1 MPEPLRVLIVDD
13 SEDDALLLVRQLKR
27 AGLDPETRRVDAA
40 DSMREALRHPWDV
53 VICDYH
59 IPGFGALDALAL
71 VRELGVDV
79 PVIVVSGVIGEE
91 AATAC
96 MRNGAHDFVLKDNLT
111 RLVPAIER
119 EIAEH
124 QVRLDQARMRAE
136 LARSEG
142 LLVRSEKLRALG
154 EMAAGIS
161 HDLKNL
167 LNPLSLYI
175 QVLERALASGD
186 TADAKQSL
194 DEMKRILTHGV
205 QTIERLRDYGKKSAD
220 ADLVCVDLDK
230 LVAEAAALTQP
241 KMNAGGRK
249 FRVTQDLHAPATVRG
264 RPGEILSAIV
274 NLLVNAA
281 DAMRES
287 GKGDLIRIS
296 TGNEDGRSFV
306 RVADD
311 GPGMDPEVARR
322 VFEPFFSTKGD
333 EGTGLGLAMVQGAA
347 QRHGGEVV
355 LDTAPGAGATFT
367 LWFPENGP
375 PPSLPPSRA

>member
-1 MPEPLRVLIVDD
+1 MSQLLRVLIVDD

-27 AGLDPETRRVDAA
+27 AGMEPETKRVETAA
-40 DSMREALRHPWDV
+40 SMREALTHPWDV

-71 VRELGVDV
+71 VSELGSDL

-124 QVRLDQARMRAE
+124 KVRLDQARMRAE
-136 LARSEG
+136 LERSEG

-175 QVLERALASGD
+175 QVLERALASGN
-186 TADAKQSL
+186 TSDAKQSL
-194 DEMKRILTHGV
+194 DEMKRILAHGV

-220 ADLVCVDLDK
+220 ADLVSVDLDR
-230 LVAEAAALTQP
+230 LASEAAALTQP
-241 KMNAGGRK
+241 KMNAGGRR
-249 FRVTQDLHAPATVRG
+249 FRVVQSFHAPPPVRG

-287 GKGDLIRIS
+287 NKGDSIQIT
-296 TGNEDGRSFV
+296 TGSEDGRSFV

-311 GPGMDPEVARR
+311 GPGMSPEIAHR

-347 QRHGGEVV
+347 ERHGGEVT

-367 LWFPENGP
+367 LWFPEGGP
-375 PPSLPPSRA
+375 PPSLPPSRG

>member
-1 MPEPLRVLIVDD
+1 LSPLRVLVVDD
-13 SEDDALLLVRQLKR
+13 SEDDALLVVRQLKR
-27 AGLDPETRRVDAA
+27 AGLDPETMRVDSAQGLR
-40 DSMREALRHPWDV
+40 DALAKPWDV
-53 VICDYH
+53 IICDYH
-59 IPGFGALDALAL
+59 IPGFGALDALEL
-71 VRELGVDV
+71 VRNLGVDL

-96 MRNGAHDFVLKDNLT
+96 MRNGAHDFVLKDNLA

-124 QVRLDQARMRAE
+124 KVRVDQARMRTE
-136 LARSEG
+136 LRRSEE

-167 LNPLSLYI
+167 LNPLSLYL
-175 QVLERALASGD
+175 QVLERAVASGN

-194 DEMKRILTHGV
+194 DEMKRILAHGV
-205 QTIERLRDYGKKSAD
+205 QTIERLRDYGKKSGET
-220 ADLVCVDLDK
+220 DLVPVDLDR
-230 LVAEAAALTQP
+230 LAVEAAALTQP
-241 KMNAGGRK
+241 KMNAGGRR
-249 FRVTQDLHAPATVRG
+249 FRVIQDLHDPPRVRG
-264 RPGEILSAIV
+264 RPGEILSAMV

-287 GKGDLIRIS
+287 GKGDLIRIT
-296 TGNEDGRSFV
+296 TGADQGRSFV

-311 GPGMDPEVARR
+311 GPGMPPEVARR

-347 QRHGGEVV
+347 QRHGGEVT
-355 LDTAPGAGATFT
+355 LDTAPEAGAVFT
-367 LWFPENGP
+367 LWFPEAGP
-375 PPSLPPSRA
+375 PPSSA

>member
-1 MPEPLRVLIVDD
+1 MSPPLRVLIVDD
-13 SEDDALLLVRQLKR
+13 SEDDARLLVRQLKR
-27 AGLDPETRRVDAA
+27 SGLEPETMRVDSAPLL
-40 DSMREALRHPWDV
+40 REALAKTWDV
-53 VICDYH
+53 IICDYH
-59 IPGFGALDALAL
+59 MPGFGALDALDIIGKT
-71 VRELGVDV
+71 GVDV

-119 EIAEH
+119 ETADH
-124 QVRLDQARMRAE
+124 KVRVDQARMRAE
-136 LARSEG
+136 LRRSEE

-167 LNPLSLYI
+167 LNPLSLYL
-175 QVLERALASGD
+175 QVLERAVAAGN
-186 TADAKQSL
+186 TVDAKQSL
-194 DEMKRILTHGV
+194 DEMKRILAHGV
-205 QTIERLRDYGKKSAD
+205 QTVERLRDYGKKSGET
-220 ADLVCVDLDK
+220 DLVPVDLDR
-230 LVAEAAALTQP
+230 LAAEAAALTQP
-241 KMNAGGRK
+241 KMNTDGRR
-249 FRVTQDLHAPATVRG
+249 FRVVEDLHDPPHVRG

-287 GKGDLIRIS
+287 GKGDVIRIT
-296 TGNEDGRSFV
+296 TGEANGRCFV

-311 GPGMDPEVARR
+311 GPGIPPDVAAR
-322 VFEPFFSTKGD
+322 VFEPFFTTKGD

-347 QRHGGEVV
+347 QRHGGEVT
-355 LDTAPGAGATFT
+355 LETAPGSGAVFT
-367 LWFPENGP
+367 LWFPEAGP
-375 PPSLPPSRA
+375 PPSMA

>member
-1 MPEPLRVLIVDD
+1 MSPLRVLVVDD
-13 SEDDALLLVRQLKR
+13 SEDDALLVVRQLKR
-27 AGLDPETRRVDAA
+27 AGLDPETMRVDSAQGLR
-40 DSMREALRHPWDV
+40 DALAKPWDV
-53 VICDYH
+53 IICDYH

-71 VRELGVDV
+71 IRGLGFDL

-124 QVRLDQARMRAE
+124 KVRVDQARMRAE
-136 LARSEG
+136 LRRSEE

-167 LNPLSLYI
+167 LNPLSLYL
-175 QVLERALASGD
+175 QVLERAVAAGN
-186 TADAKQSL
+186 TVDAKQSL
-194 DEMKRILTHGV
+194 DEMKRILAHGV
-205 QTIERLRDYGKKSAD
+205 QTIERLRDYGKKSGET
-220 ADLVCVDLDK
+220 DLVAVDLDR
-230 LVAEAAALTQP
+230 LAAEAAALTQP
-241 KMNAGGRK
+241 KMNAGGRR
-249 FRVTQDLHAPATVRG
+249 FRVIQDLHDPPRVRG

-287 GKGDLIRIS
+287 GKGDLIRVT
-296 TGNEDGRSFV
+296 TGAEDGRSFV

-311 GPGMDPEVARR
+311 GPGMPPDVARR

-347 QRHGGEVV
+347 QRHGGEVT
-355 LDTAPGAGATFT
+355 LDTAPGAGAVFT
-367 LWFPENGP
+367 LWLSEAGP
-375 PPSLPPSRA
+375 PASKA